1 MRKPLPGFVKQR
13 LVIKVDVS
21 RLSQWLADV
30 KGGFDET
37 LDALL
42 GSLCPVVSDAAVAL
56 TTRMLASAN
65 KGIIRAD
72 AQQQAM
78 MALINA
84 DPARNAHPAI
94 WAPFVLAGE
103 GGR

>member
-1 MRKPLPGFVKQR
+1 LRKPLPGFVQQR

-21 RLSQWLADV
+21 RLSQRLADV
-30 KGGFDET
+30 KGGVDET

-42 GSLCPVVSDAAVAL
+42 VSHCPVVSDAAVAL

-84 DPARNAHPAI
+84 DPACNAHPAI

>member
-1 MRKPLPGFVKQR
+1 MRKLFTGFVQQR

-21 RLSQWLADV
+21 RLSQRLADV
-30 KGGFDET
+30 KGGVDET

-42 GSLCPVVSDAAVAL
+42 VSHCPVVSDVAVAL
-56 TTRMLASAN
+56 TTHMLASAN
-65 KGIIRAD
+65 KGMIRAD
-72 AQQQAM
+72 AHQQAM

-94 WAPFVLAGE
+94 WAPFVVAGE